1 MREILFRAKRKGC
14 ISENVYR
21 SEYKNNDWVFG
32 LITKQYSKEF
42 WGRLNDEMT
51 DIHGING
58 IEIDRN
64 TVGQYTGLKDKNGKK
79 IFEGDIVRYEFK
91 DSDGQEESKDYLVQW
106 DREQAGFCISLPG
119 NYFEDGLSG
128 MEYFEVV
135 GNVYKNPELAKQ
147 FDSVRK
153 GI

>member
-1 MREILFRAKRKGC
+1 MKKEDVLYRGFTKNGGLAIGLPEFR
-14 ISENVYR
+14 
-21 SEYKNNDWVFG
+21 KNLT
-32 LITKQYSKEF
+32 LITDNYIY
-42 WGRLNDEMT
+42 T
-51 DIHGING
+51 
-58 IEIDRN
+58 EIIPETLSRFTGKKDRN
-64 TVGQYTGLKDKNGKK
+64 DKL

-91 DSDGQEESKDYLVQW
+91 DSDGQEESEDYLVQW

-119 NYFEDGLSG
+119 KYFEDGLSG

>member
-1 MREILFRAKRKGC
+1 MKKEDVLYRGFTKNGGLAIGLPEFR
-14 ISENVYR
+14 
-21 SEYKNNDWVFG
+21 KNLT
-32 LITKQYSKEF
+32 LITDNYIY
-42 WGRLNDEMT
+42 T
-51 DIHGING
+51 
-58 IEIDRN
+58 EIIPETLSRFTGKKDRN
-64 TVGQYTGLKDKNGKK
+64 DKL

-91 DSDGQEESKDYLVQW
+91 DSDGQEESEDYLVQW